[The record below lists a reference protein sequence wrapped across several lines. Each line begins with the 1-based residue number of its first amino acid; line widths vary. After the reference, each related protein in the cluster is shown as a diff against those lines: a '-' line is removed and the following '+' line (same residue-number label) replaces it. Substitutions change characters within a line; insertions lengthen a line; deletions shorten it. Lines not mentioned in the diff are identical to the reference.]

1 MHCMKEHTL
10 FRRIRWH
17 LVGWNILVLTL
28 ILGFVGAGVYVL
40 TAHQLMAQVDHDLVT
55 QSMTLRDPGHR
66 EHDDVGGASHSPNS
80 DFFLLIIAPDGDVL
94 ANPQGI
100 ELTLAPQTLSPPQFL
115 TMTVNNQPVRLFVS
129 TQPPGNSEQGLLLVV
144 GKSLTPVQQA
154 LHRLLIGLLLGGAGG
169 LGLSFI
175 GAWFLAGRAL
185 IPIEQAFRRQ
195 LEFVAD
201 ASHEL
206 RTPLTVLRATADL
219 LDQHRQEPLSANL
232 QLWEDFRHDLARL
245 ERLANDLLLL
255 ARADLNEFDLAVA
268 PVDLAL
274 ITEDVIRRVTPL
286 AIQHGLQ
293 LQFQPSNEHL
303 EVEVDPDRYQQLLL
317 ILLDNALK
325 YTPPPGTITVTL
337 QRHGRMAQIRV
348 RDTGEGIAPEHLPRL
363 FDRFY
368 RVDRA
373 RTRQQGGAGLGLAIA
388 WSIVHAHRGTI
399 RLESTL
405 GQGTTAIVEL
415 PLTSSA
421 VSSHTFGRVKTR
433 AGNQAQQA

>member
-1 MHCMKEHTL
+1 MMHRMKEQSL

-17 LVGWNILVLTL
+17 LVGWNVLVLSL
-28 ILGFVGAGVYVL
+28 ILGAVSVGVYVL
-40 TAHQLMAQVDHDLVT
+40 TAHQLMAQVDHDLVIR
-55 QSMTLRDPGHR
+55 SMTLHDSGHR
-66 EHDDVGGASHSPNS
+66 EHDDVGGESLDSS
-80 DFFLLIIAPDGDVL
+80 DGFFTLLIAPDGTVL

-100 ELTLAPQTLSPPQFL
+100 KLTLVPQTLTPPQFL
-115 TMTVNNQPVRLFVS
+115 TVTVKNQSLRLFVS
-129 TQPPGNSEQGLLLVV
+129 TQPPGFSGYLLVV
-144 GKSLTPVQQA
+144 GKSLAPVQQA
-154 LHRLLIGLLLGGAGG
+154 LHRLLIGLLLGGIGG

-219 LDQHRQEPLSANL
+219 LDQHRNEPLSANP
-232 QLWEDFRHDLARL
+232 QLWDDFRHDLARL

-255 ARADLNEFDLAVA
+255 ARADLNELDLAVA

-274 ITEDVIRRVTPL
+274 ITEDIIRRVTPL
-286 AIQHGLQ
+286 ATQRGLQ
-293 LQFQPSNEHL
+293 LHFQPPDEHL

-325 YTPPPGTITVTL
+325 YTPPPGDIMVIL
-337 QRHGRMAQIRV
+337 QRHGRMAQILV

-405 GQGTTAIVEL
+405 GQGTTVIVAL

-421 VSSHTFGRVKTR
+421 ASSHAFSRVKERVESRTQR
-433 AGNQAQQA
+433 V